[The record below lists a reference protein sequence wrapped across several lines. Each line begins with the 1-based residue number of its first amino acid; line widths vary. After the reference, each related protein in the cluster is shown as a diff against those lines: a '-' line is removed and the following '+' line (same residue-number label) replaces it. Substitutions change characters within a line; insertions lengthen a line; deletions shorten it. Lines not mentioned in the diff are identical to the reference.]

1 MDDLHKI
8 SHKNT
13 SLMDETLLFSYFYDK
28 INIECLSTNKECE
41 VRLYGYFGKS
51 ATEDEEVQ

>member
-1 MDDLHKI
+1 M
-8 SHKNT
+8 
-13 SLMDETLLFSYFYDK
+13 SLLDESLLFSHFHDK
-28 INIECLSTNKECE
+28 ISTVCLDKNKECE

>member
-1 MDDLHKI
+1 
-8 SHKNT
+8 
-13 SLMDETLLFSYFYDK
+13 MDETLLFSYFYDK
-28 INIECLSTNKECE
+28 INTECLSTNKECE